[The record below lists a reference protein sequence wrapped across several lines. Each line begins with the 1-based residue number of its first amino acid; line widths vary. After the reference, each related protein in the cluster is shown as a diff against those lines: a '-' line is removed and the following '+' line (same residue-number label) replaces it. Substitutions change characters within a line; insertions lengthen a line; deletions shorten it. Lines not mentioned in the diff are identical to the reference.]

1 MRSAPAFAIRCQY
14 DASARSAL
22 SAPRMANMRW
32 VLNSTSMRVLS
43 VRRISS
49 RHSAM

>member
-1 MRSAPAFAIRCQY
+1 MPLGAAFAIRCQY

-43 VRRISS
+43 VRAHQFRQ
-49 RHSAM
+49 SAM